1 MNYTQEQQALY
12 KLYNVSNAK
21 ELNEFIDK
29 ELINLGIT
37 DVFSDDYKNLNL
49 DDKTLNLIEY
59 KKQNYFGTVKLP
71 LNEAIE
77 KLDYYINN
85 LSEKEIN
92 ESYTKFIS
100 NYGKDNL
107 PDYLN
112 PNKPAPKR
120 QKIGYYE
127 DGTPLYYDSLDN
139 KQKERYQRILAQ
151 RGATTVTTLKE
162 KGIRDYIPDELE
174 KISGNLVEEVV
185 SGTLDF
191 GGFVYDS
198 ALGLVDWATSPIGG
212 GTKLK
217 EKIGTGERYDEFV
230 DVAGATL
237 GGRLAGYENMQVVMQ
252 DDGTLIYTTKEPK
265 TTAGQLTVGVGEF
278 VANYI
283 IGKKGFT
290 KLVDKKSQKKVDDFI
305 KKYGTYTA
313 GTSTAVNIANRAR
326 TIMVRSAPTYAKAQ
340 YALQVSL
347 DPEEGR
353 FAYALGEWLSERS
366 DLAQEFFDYLDLTD
380 PAELSE
386 AENRLGLL
394 VEDLFLVG
402 GLAGFFAT
410 AKGTY
415 NISRDSIIAA
425 MQKLRNLTPE
435 AKKQFKAT
443 VENSASKN
451 SKNSKSKIDKKTVED
466 TRKSLML
473 SSNRIIRAFQKIG
486 KNFKSE
492 GYLNAELFNII
503 KSSDKAKIAWAS
515 RAENLAT
522 NLEAQLKKLVDKKYF
537 KNADEAQRFI
547 EDILTAKN
555 NVTKTKLYKNL
566 PKEVKTQLK
575 EIRQTIDDLSSQ
587 LRQQKG
593 VPSDLKTEI
602 GKNIGKYLR
611 QSYRR
616 FEDVNYKP
624 SQEIIDDAVN
634 YLVKK
639 NKGTH
644 GYKSLSDDALRNRME
659 LQIKNLLDG
668 AKGKDYKQF
677 LDDMFKNQKV
687 RNLNIVYKNRKQF
700 AEPIQKLLGKE
711 DATTRIFRTV
721 ANLSN
726 DLFNAKLY
734 DDLYKAG
741 NNKIFF
747 TPKQAEKFAA
757 SAKTQRQKN
766 DFFRFQ
772 SATIEG
778 AEFGALNGLKT
789 TPEIARLFN
798 TVNKN
803 SFRKGAEQ
811 VYSMFLMAKGY
822 GQAAAT
828 VGNLYTH
835 LRNTYGQGTIMLSN
849 GMNPFSAE
857 TRNAFKILQDRLTK
871 GGDKELQKIY
881 AEFLEL
887 GIVNQNVKVGD
898 FKRLINNQATLK
910 VGDDFFKDSSI
921 IKNKDKNILKASK
934 DKAQDIFDK
943 TTDLY
948 VAEDDL
954 FRIAA
959 FDKELKVLQQAEK
972 LKPINTQKTLAE
984 LKQEAADIVRN
995 TFPTYELV
1003 PFGAQR
1009 LRTLPFGNFYSF
1021 HAERFRNTIET
1032 YKRGWYEI
1040 NSNNKV
1046 LMQRGFDRLAGKITY
1061 GAFGTTA
1068 VSAASRNLLGVT
1080 EEDDRHYKNLYGKPW
1095 EKNSEWVYMT
1105 DNEGNLFYID
1115 TQFTDPDAPV
1125 NNAIRGVLRELT
1137 DPNTPADSAF
1147 KRISDAVIEGGKE
1160 YFKPFVDE
1168 ALFTERA
1175 IDILF
1180 QAEDSEIKNKI
1191 GIGETDDIL
1200 DITWKKFKYAFET
1213 LIPQTIRQLYPF
1225 NKEGKLGNSIYRELT
1240 EENPVDKSGS
1250 PIDSGRELIVNA
1262 TGLRFNPL
1270 TEVKA
1275 ENALKFKLKGLDNRY
1290 KQYKNELHKLINDAK
1305 TDSSISLQDILN
1317 KHLEINSSYYRD
1329 YVEAIKAVEA
1339 AKYFD
1344 INPSTLGEIIKDN
1357 TSFKKENKTDLQFLT
1372 NNFHPIIIGE
1382 ESYRTLRDEVMRSD
1396 EDKGAILDTIA
1407 ANNWKFKQLP
1417 ILDLENISEQD
1428 IKFFEELMEEK
1439 GIGETVSRSLTEK
1452 IRERRVTGGFISGP
1466 YVPQTKED
1474 PADRINPFTGEPYQE
1489 QMDRL
1494 GFAEGGE
1501 KTEVYFNP
1509 EGDGYDYTLIEDRL
1523 IEDIKENPNFYEE
1536 KRNILNRNPTN
1547 IVKTNIGW
1555 NNELS
1560 DENNT
1565 DPTFEQF
1572 ETLYDGTRAGALNIH
1587 SKFIKPQEV
1596 LGGRRA
1602 VSISDMVDV
1611 LSPAKGDLKE
1621 FAHMDKEN
1629 PNNPNFKDYIA
1640 HRMGV
1645 GVNDEL
1651 NFEDPT
1657 IMKNFII
1664 AVTGFEGDNY
1674 ELDDELTSNAVQDA
1688 FNYRG
1693 IGID

>member
-1 MNYTQEQQALY
+1 MNYSQEQQALY
-12 KLYNVSNAK
+12 KLYGVSNAK

-29 ELINLGIT
+29 ELINLGVT
-37 DVFSDDYKNLNL
+37 DVFSDDYKNLTL

-59 KKQNYFGTVKLP
+59 KKQNYFGTEKLP
-71 LNEAIE
+71 LNEAVE
-77 KLDYYINN
+77 KLNYNLNN
-85 LSEKEIN
+85 LSEKERS
-92 ESYTKFIS
+92 ESYTNFIS
-100 NYGKDNL
+100 FYGEDNL
-107 PDYLN
+107 PDFLN

-127 DGTPLYYDSLDN
+127 DGTPLYYDSLDT

-151 RGATTVTTLKE
+151 KAGTTVTTLKE

-174 KISGNLVEEVV
+174 KISGNFAEEVV

-217 EKIGTGERYDEFV
+217 EKIGTGEKYDEFA
-230 DVAGATL
+230 DVAGATF
-237 GGRLAGYENMQVVMQ
+237 GGRLAGYENMEVVMQ

-278 VANYI
+278 VANYVL
-283 IGKKGFT
+283 GKKGFT
-290 KLVDKKSQKKVDDFI
+290 NLVDKKSQKKVDDFI

-326 TIMVRSAPTYAKAQ
+326 TIMVRGAPTYAKAQ

-353 FAYALGEWLSERS
+353 FAYALGEWLSERN
-366 DLAQEFFDYLDLTD
+366 DLAEEFFNYLDLTD

-402 GLAGFFAT
+402 GLAGVFTT
-410 AKGTY
+410 AKGAY
-415 NISRDSIIAA
+415 NVSRDSIIAA
-425 MQKLRNLTPE
+425 MQGLRNLTPK
-435 AKKQFKAT
+435 AKKQFKET
-443 VENSASKN
+443 VKNSASKN
-451 SKNSKSKIDKKTVED
+451 SKNSKSKINKKTVED

-473 SSNRIIRAFQKIG
+473 SSNPIIRAFQKIG

-503 KSSDKAKIAWAS
+503 KASDKAKIAWAS

-522 NLEAQLKKLVDKKYF
+522 NLETQLNKLLDKKYF
-537 KNADEAQRFI
+537 KNADEAQRFM
-547 EDILTAKN
+547 EDILTAQN

-587 LRQQKG
+587 LLQQKG
-593 VPSDLKTEI
+593 ISSELKTEI
-602 GKNIGKYLR
+602 RKNLGKYLR

-616 FEDVNYKP
+616 FEDVKSKP
-624 SQEIIDDAVN
+624 SQQRIDDAVD

-639 NKGTH
+639 NKGTY

-659 LQIKNLLDG
+659 VQIKNLLDG
-668 AKGKDYKQF
+668 TKGKDYKKF
-677 LDDMFKNQKV
+677 LDDMFKNQKM
-687 RNLNIVYKNRKQF
+687 RNLNIVYKKRKQF

-721 ANLSN
+721 SNLSN
-726 DLFNAKLY
+726 DIFNAKLY

-757 SAKTQRQKN
+757 SAKTQRQKD

-772 SATIEG
+772 SATIKG

-803 SFRKGAEQ
+803 KIREGAEQ

-857 TRNAFKILQDRLTK
+857 TGNAFKILKDRLTK

-910 VGDDFFKDSSI
+910 VGDDFFKNSPI
-921 IKNKDKNILKASK
+921 IKNKDKNISKASKAK
-934 DKAQDIFDK
+934 DKAQEIFNK

-1040 NSNNKV
+1040 KSNNKV

-1068 VSAASRNLLGVT
+1068 VSTASRNLFGVT
-1080 EEDDRHYKNLYGKPW
+1080 EEDDRNYKDLYGAPW

-1105 DNEGNLFYID
+1105 DKEGNLYYID

-1125 NNAIRGVLRELT
+1125 NNAIRGVLRELL

-1147 KRISDAVIEGGKE
+1147 KRISDAVSEGAKE

-1175 IDILF
+1175 IDVLF
-1180 QAEDSEIKNKI
+1180 QAEDSKTKNKI
-1191 GIGETDDIL
+1191 GIVETDDIL
-1200 DITWKKFKYAFET
+1200 DITGKKIKYAFET
-1213 LIPQTIRQLYPF
+1213 LIPQTIRQLY
-1225 NKEGKLGNSIYRELT
+1225 KEDKLGNSIYRELT
-1240 EENPVDKSGS
+1240 EENPKDKYDN

-1275 ENALKFKLKGLDNRY
+1275 ENALSFKLKGLDGTY
-1290 KQYKNELHKLINDAK
+1290 KQYRNELHKLINDAK

-1329 YVEAIKAVEA
+1329 YVEAIKAIEA

-1344 INPSTLGEIIKDN
+1344 INPLTLGEIIKDN

-1382 ESYRTLRDEVMRSD
+1382 ESYKTLLAEVIRSG
-1396 EDKGAILDTIA
+1396 EDKRAILDTIA
-1407 ANNWKFKQLP
+1407 TNNWKFKQLP

-1428 IKFFEELMEEK
+1428 MKFFEELMEEE

-1452 IRERRVTGGFISGP
+1452 IRERRVTGGLVTGP
-1466 YVPQTKED
+1466 DVPQTKED
-1474 PADRINPFTGEPYQE
+1474 PADRINPYTGEPYQE

-1494 GFAEGGE
+1494 GFAE
-1501 KTEVYFNP
+1501 
-1509 EGDGYDYTLIEDRL
+1509 
-1523 IEDIKENPNFYEE
+1523 
-1536 KRNILNRNPTN
+1536 
-1547 IVKTNIGW
+1547 
-1555 NNELS
+1555 
-1560 DENNT
+1560 
-1565 DPTFEQF
+1565 
-1572 ETLYDGTRAGALNIH
+1572 
-1587 SKFIKPQEV
+1587 SK
-1596 LGGRRA
+1596 
-1602 VSISDMVDV
+1602 
-1611 LSPAKGDLKE
+1611 
-1621 FAHMDKEN
+1621 
-1629 PNNPNFKDYIA
+1629 KD
-1640 HRMGV
+1640 
-1645 GVNDEL
+1645 
-1651 NFEDPT
+1651 
-1657 IMKNFII
+1657 
-1664 AVTGFEGDNY
+1664 
-1674 ELDDELTSNAVQDA
+1674 
-1688 FNYRG
+1688 
-1693 IGID
+1693 

>member
-77 KLDYYINN
+77 KLDYNINN

-92 ESYTKFIS
+92 ESYTNFIS
-100 NYGKDNL
+100 TYGKDNL

-112 PNKPAPKR
+112 PNRPAPKR

-139 KQKERYQRILAQ
+139 KQKERYQRILTQ

-252 DDGTLIYTTKEPK
+252 DDGTLIYTTKEPE

-290 KLVDKKSQKKVDDFI
+290 KFFDKKSQKKVDDFI

-326 TIMVRSAPTYAKAQ
+326 TIMVRGAPTYAKAQ

-366 DLAQEFFDYLDLTD
+366 DLAKEFFDYLDLTD

-394 VEDLFLVG
+394 VEDLFLIG
-402 GLAGFFAT
+402 GLAGVFST
-410 AKGTY
+410 AKGVY
-415 NISRDSIIAA
+415 NVSRDGIIAA
-425 MQKLRNLTPE
+425 MQGLRNLTPE
-435 AKKQFKAT
+435 AKKEFKET
-443 VENSASKN
+443 VKNSISKN

-486 KNFKSE
+486 KNLKSE

-522 NLEAQLKKLVDKKYF
+522 NLEAQLKKLSDKKYF

-593 VPSDLKTEI
+593 VSSELKTKI
-602 GKNIGKYLR
+602 AKNIGKYLR
-611 QSYRR
+611 QSYRK

-624 SQEIIDDAVN
+624 SQEFIDDAVN

-677 LDDMFKNQKV
+677 LDDMFQNQKV

-798 TVNKN
+798 TVNKGKY
-803 SFRKGAEQ
+803 RARAEQ
-811 VYSMFLMAKGY
+811 FYSMFLMAKGY

-910 VGDDFFKDSSI
+910 VGDDFFKNSPI
-921 IKNKDKNILKASK
+921 IKAKN
-934 DKAQDIFDK
+934 KAQDIFDK

-972 LKPINTQKTLAE
+972 LKPINTQRTLAE

-1003 PFGAQR
+1003 SFGAQR
-1009 LRTLPFGNFYSF
+1009 LRTLPYGNFFSF
-1021 HAERFRNTIET
+1021 HAERFRNTYET
-1032 YKRGWYEI
+1032 YKRSFIEI
-1040 NSNNKV
+1040 KSNNKV
-1046 LMQRGFDRLAGKITY
+1046 LMQRGFDRLAGKLSY

-1068 VSAASRNLLGVT
+1068 VSLASRKLLGVT

-1095 EKNSEWVYMT
+1095 EKNSEWVYST
-1105 DNEGNLFYID
+1105 DKEGNLFYID
-1115 TQFTDPDAPV
+1115 TQYTDPDAPV
-1125 NNAIRGVLRELT
+1125 NNVIRGILRELT

-1147 KRISDAVIEGGKE
+1147 KRISDATMEGFRE
-1160 YFKPFVDE
+1160 FLTPFMDE
-1168 ALFTERA
+1168 TLLTERI
-1175 IDILF
+1175 IDAVF

-1191 GIGETDDIL
+1191 GIVATDDFG
-1200 DITWKKFKYAFET
+1200 DITVKKIEYVLET
-1213 LIPQTIRQLYPF
+1213 LIPQTIRQLY
-1225 NKEGKLGNSIYRELT
+1225 KEDKLGNSIYRELT
-1240 EENPVDKSGS
+1240 EENPVDKYDN
-1250 PIDSGRELIVNA
+1250 PIDSGRELIVNV
-1262 TGLRFNPL
+1262 TGLRFNPI
-1270 TEVKA
+1270 TEVKT
-1275 ENALKFKLKGLDNRY
+1275 ENALSFKLRDLDRTHR
-1290 KQYKNELHKLINDAK
+1290 QYKNELHKLINDAK

-1317 KHLEINSSYYRD
+1317 KHLEINSLYYRN
-1329 YVEAIKAVEA
+1329 YVETIQAVEA

-1344 INPSTLGEIIKDN
+1344 INPLTLKEIIKDN

-1382 ESYRTLRDEVMRSD
+1382 ESYNTLLTEVIRSD
-1396 EDKGAILDTIA
+1396 EDKRAILDTIA
-1407 ANNWKFKQLP
+1407 TNNWKFKQLP
-1417 ILDLENISEQD
+1417 ILDLENVSEKD
-1428 IKFFEELMEEK
+1428 MEFFEELMEEE
-1439 GIGETVSRSLTEK
+1439 GIVATARRSFSEK
-1452 IRERRVTGGFISGP
+1452 VRERRVTGGFISGP
-1466 YVPQTKED
+1466 YVPQTKEN
-1474 PADRINPFTGEPYQE
+1474 PADRINPITDEPYQE

-1494 GFAEGGE
+1494 GFAEGE
-1501 KTEVYFNP
+1501 EVFPDYAALGAEYTDDNFIATIIGIESGGNP
-1509 EGDGYDYTLIEDRL
+1509 D
-1523 IEDIKENPNFYEE
+1523 
-1536 KRNILNRNPTN
+1536 
-1547 IVKTNIGW
+1547 
-1555 NNELS
+1555 
-1560 DENNT
+1560 
-1565 DPTFEQF
+1565 
-1572 ETLYDGTRAGALNIH
+1572 A
-1587 SKFIKPQEV
+1587 
-1596 LGGRRA
+1596 
-1602 VSISDMVDV
+1602 ISDKG
-1611 LSPAKGDLKE
+1611 AKGLMQIMTDTAKDPGFGVKPFQGDNL
-1621 FAHMDKEN
+1621 FDPVEN
-1629 PNNPNFKDYIA
+1629 VRLGTDYINA
-1640 HRMGV
+1640 LRKKFG
-1645 GVNDEL
+1645 NDRDAL
-1651 NFEDPT
+1651 
-1657 IMKNFII
+1657 I
-1664 AVTGFEGDNY
+1664 AYNY
-1674 ELDDELTSNAVQDA
+1674 GYGNTLKWIEAGRDEFDLPSETREYLRKA
-1688 FNYRG
+1688 G
-1693 IGID
+1693 IE